1 MEKEYLPEEK
11 MLPVIHVVRRFVASA
26 DSEPFVGKTVRTVR
40 GYETGIYLTNGGS
53 LTVNGETYPLKRY
66 DIRFLREGD
75 EVTSEPEYTCDSIY
89 FSFGDKDV
97 FYENEML
104 SAIPSFF
111 EGQESHAFL
120 FQRIAEYVRNEET
133 GAAAAANGL
142 LLQLI
147 SSYYQLSHSRESYSA
162 VVVSC
167 LDYMKKHMGEHVT
180 LKELG
185 AFTGYSPLHV
195 LRLFKA
201 GTGRTPHA
209 HLTRMRIAS
218 ARELLCDETLT
229 LAEIASACGFDS
241 ESHFQTLFK
250 KQTGITPG
258 KYRKYARE
266 LT

>member
-1 MEKEYLPEEK
+1 MPEEK
-11 MLPVIHVVRRFVASA
+11 MLPAIHIARRFVASA
-26 DSEPFVGKTVRTVR
+26 DKEPFVGKTVRTVR

-53 LTVNGETYPLKRY
+53 LTINGETYPLKRY

-75 EVTSEPEYTCDSIY
+75 QVSSEPEYTCDSIY
-89 FSFGDKDV
+89 FNFGDKDC

-111 EGQESHAFL
+111 AGQESHAFL
-120 FQRIAEYVRNEET
+120 FQRIAEHVRSEET

-147 SSYYQLSHSRESYSA
+147 SGYYQLSHSSESYSA
-162 VVVSC
+162 VVVKC
-167 LDYMKKHMGEHVT
+167 LEYMKAHMDRHVT

-185 AFTGYSPLHV
+185 VLTGYSPLHV

-209 HLTRMRIAS
+209 HLTRMRIAC
-218 ARELLCDETLT
+218 ARELLCDEDMA